1 MRRDIPMNKVQ
12 KREGYNYLQFD
23 VERPKKREIVV
34 EKKYRGYSKTRL
46 DNGDS
51 RYSHMNS

>member
-1 MRRDIPMNKVQ
+1 MNKVQ